1 MNNNMNEG
9 TSIDEL
15 PQAPSIQQQM
25 PVQQI
30 PQSQSM
36 ETHGQGGIALDQT
49 TISQIVSGIQQAS
62 VAGATLLP
70 SRDIPMNASGITH
83 DAAGNQ
89 PNYIPPPTSV
99 NYIPSPSQTNQEII
113 DEYQKREKSANTVDN
128 IYNEIQIPILLALL
142 YFIFQLPI
150 VRKYLL
156 QYLPFLFSTDGNI
169 NFNGYVFTSAL
180 FGATYYFLNKLMFH
194 FNTF

>member
-1 MNNNMNEG
+1 MNEG
-9 TSIDEL
+9 TSIDDL
-15 PQAPSIQQQM
+15 PQTPSIL
-25 PVQQI
+25 PVQPVAVATLPTPP
-30 PQSQSM
+30 PQQEQS
-36 ETHGQGGIALDQT
+36 GITLDQT

-70 SRDIPMNASGITH
+70 SRDIPMNPSGITH
-83 DAAGNQ
+83 DAEGSQ

-99 NYIPSPSQTNQEII
+99 NYIPSPAQTNQEII
-113 DEYQKREKSANTVDN
+113 EEYQKKERMGHTMDD

-142 YFIFQLPI
+142 YFLFQLPV

-180 FGATYYFLNKLMFH
+180 FGATYYFLNKGMAQ

>member
-1 MNNNMNEG
+1 MNEG
-9 TSIDEL
+9 TSIDDL
-15 PQAPSIQQQM
+15 PKGPSIQQQM
-25 PVQQI
+25 PVQQVALPLQPND
-30 PQSQSM
+30 PQ
-36 ETHGQGGIALDQT
+36 GQGGIALDQT

-70 SRDIPMNASGITH
+70 SRDIPMNPTGITH
-83 DAAGNQ
+83 DAGSQ
-89 PNYIPPPTSV
+89 PNYIPPPSST

-113 DEYQKREKSANTVDN
+113 DQYEKRERDSNKMDD
-128 IYNEIQIPILLALL
+128 IYNEIQTPILLALL

-180 FGATYYFLNKLMFH
+180 YGTTYYFLNKLIFQ
-194 FNTF
+194 FNRF